1 MNGVLLWW
9 FYWWKGLVVVGF
21 FLFFCVFFFS
31 VFCLFVLLKPWAGGE
46 GDVFHQKKKKLNS
59 LTESFQEKTSDF
71 QKENLKSCGPSEDYE
86 QMYVCLWVCAYECVC
101 VYMNEEPTKLHSY
114 SCTGKQT
121 ISQSSLVDGRQDGM
135 THIFNSPCWACNLS
149 VN

>member
-9 FYWWKGLVVVGF
+9 FYWWKGLVVVVF
-21 FLFFCVFFFS
+21 FVFLVFFS
-31 VFCLFVLLKPWAGGE
+31 VCFVCLFYWNPGQEEKGM
-46 GDVFHQKKKKLNS
+46 FFTKKKKKLNS
-59 LTESFQEKTSDF
+59 LTESFQETTSDF

-101 VYMNEEPTKLHSY
+101 VYMNKEPTKLHSY